1 MNIFFLFPY
10 PLSESPSQRFRFEQY
25 FTLLEKSGVACYK
38 QSFWG
43 IKTWRVLYKGGH
55 TLQKVVGF
63 LTGILKRMFLLTKIG
78 NADYVFIHREMM
90 PVGPPVF
97 EWIIAK
103 IYRKKIIY
111 DFDDAIWLPNTSAEN
126 RIVSII
132 KWHSKTQLICK
143 WSYRISCGNSYLAD
157 FAKLFNREV
166 VFNPTTIDTENHH
179 NPTLY
184 PHRANGKIT
193 VGWTGSHSTLK
204 YIDVVIPVLKQLETK
219 YGAIFQFIVI
229 ANKKPELPLTNL
241 VFIPWKEQTEIEDL
255 SQIDIG
261 IMPLTDDI
269 WAKGK
274 CGFKALQYMALQI
287 PAVVSPVGVNTEII
301 DSGVNG
307 FLCSSEEEWF
317 NAINK
322 LIKDESLRLR
332 VGAAGRKKVMER
344 YSVLS
349 NSSTFLSLFS

>member
-1 MNIFFLFPY
+1 MNVFFLFPY

-25 FTLLEKSGVACYK
+25 FTLLEKSGAVCRK

-43 IKTWRVLYKGGH
+43 IKTWRVLYKNGH
-55 TLQKVVGF
+55 TLQKVIGF
-63 LTGILKRMFLLTKIG
+63 LTGILKRILLLIKIG
-78 NADYVFIHREMM
+78 SADYVFIHREIV

-97 EWIIAK
+97 EWVIAK
-103 IYRKKIIY
+103 IFRKKIIY

-126 RIVSII
+126 RIVSFI

-143 WSYRISCGNSYLAD
+143 WSYRVSCGNNYLAD
-157 FAKLFNREV
+157 FAKQFNRDV
-166 VFNPTTIDTENHH
+166 VFNPTTIDTEGHH
-179 NPTLY
+179 NPAHY
-184 PHRANGKIT
+184 PRHSNGKIT

-204 YIDVVIPVLKQLETK
+204 YIDVVIPVLQQLEKK
-219 YGAIFQFIVI
+219 YGAIFQFVVI
-229 ANKKPELPLTNL
+229 ANKKPELRLNNL
-241 VFIPWKEQTEIEDL
+241 VFIPWKEQTEIKDL
-255 SQIDIG
+255 SIIDIG

-301 DSGVNG
+301 DSGING
-307 FLCSSEEEWF
+307 FLCSTEQEWF
-317 NAINK
+317 NAIDK
-322 LIKDESLRLR
+322 LILDENLREQ
-332 VGAAGRKKVMER
+332 VGAAGRKKVIER